1 MNYKKMLDFH
11 KLNNADCTIAVIEVP
26 WDEASR
32 FGIMNTNDDGSIY
45 EFEEKPENPKSNL
58 ASMGIYIFNWDLLRK
73 EFENREIDGQS
84 KVDFGQDI
92 IPSLLKEGKKL
103 FSYKFKGYWKDVGTL
118 FSYWESNMD
127 LLDMNNELNLFDS
140 SWQIRS
146 HNKSLPPLYISKDAV
161 LDNSIVSDGAIIKG
175 TVRNSVISSSVE
187 VEEGALVEDSVIM
200 SNTYIGKNAKVIKSI
215 IGENVVIHDGV
226 NVYDKDGKLY
236 SLGNNVELRGD
247 ISE

>member
-1 MNYKKMLDFH
+1 
-11 KLNNADCTIAVIEVP
+11 
-26 WDEASR
+26 
-32 FGIMNTNDDGSIY
+32 
-45 EFEEKPENPKSNL
+45 
-58 ASMGIYIFNWDLLRK
+58 
-73 EFENREIDGQS
+73 
-84 KVDFGQDI
+84 
-92 IPSLLKEGKKL
+92 
-103 FSYKFKGYWKDVGTL
+103 
-118 FSYWESNMD
+118 MD

-146 HNKSLPPLYISKDAV
+146 HNKSLPPMYISKDAV